1 MQLLDYE
8 VFMNAKHYLVSGLI
22 SLGLMAH
29 TQQRSLFT
37 QIKPL
42 FAYVNVRTLTN
53 KELGY
58 GKGPL
63 VQSLDS
69 ASAAKLF
76 RHSQMFS
83 PDDRPPCYAFN
94 QKKGYYQLIFTRSSN
109 YRPDLVL
116 MHFTPDGKLMAELTV
131 ASAFFDAGLGTM
143 TRSKL
148 TNDSTLVVGELELS
162 ERPPNTPCDSVATVY
177 RINKNGSL
185 RLLYKKAYKIS
196 CDHTF

>member
-1 MQLLDYE
+1 
-8 VFMNAKHYLVSGLI
+8 MNAKHCLVSGLI
-22 SLGLMAH
+22 SLGLMAY

-42 FAYVNVRTLTN
+42 FTYFNVRIFTN

-58 GKGPL
+58 GKRPL

-69 ASAAKLF
+69 VSAAKLL
-76 RHSQMFS
+76 RHSRMFS
-83 PDDRPPCYAFN
+83 SEDRPPCYVFN
-94 QKKGYYQLIFTRSSN
+94 QKKGYCQLIFLKDSH
-109 YRPDLVL
+109 YYPDLVL
-116 MHFTPDGKLMAELTV
+116 MHFTPDGKLVAERTV

-196 CDHTF
+196 CDHTFW